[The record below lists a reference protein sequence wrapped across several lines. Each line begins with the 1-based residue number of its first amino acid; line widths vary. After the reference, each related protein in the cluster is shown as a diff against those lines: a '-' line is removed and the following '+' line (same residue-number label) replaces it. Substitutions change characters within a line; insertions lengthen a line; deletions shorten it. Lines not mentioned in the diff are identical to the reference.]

1 MKVLGVLLK
10 DLNGVIGALSSP
22 KQINTSPNNED
33 GGDYLNEITANL
45 ILFSHWPPQ
54 NYIRFQV
61 RIYKI
66 PPKANKFLMR
76 CLRHFKHFNA
86 SKA

>member
-45 ILFSHWPPQ
+45 ILFSH
-54 NYIRFQV
+54 
-61 RIYKI
+61 
-66 PPKANKFLMR
+66 
-76 CLRHFKHFNA
+76 
-86 SKA
+86 